1 MRQNVCERKS
11 EARRGEWL
19 IIVGIV
25 KLTVDS
31 LLAHFR
37 IYNSTVRVHDF
48 CIGGCISLCLHVHFT
63 HLFNPSFVPYT
74 SSPSQVVSL
83 QLCVL
88 DRTSHICSPAE
99 AAQDTQKEDDT
110 TRWQRKQRGAER
122 RNPPGP
128 TTTQTQP
135 PQKNMPERRSHSPTR
150 VQVRV
155 RVRVPNP
162 RDRGPREAPANSASS
177 ERQASTTSSNQTQT
191 PATRRNPSSTRPPL
205 TKLPTTGPRQQA
217 VARTDA
223 IVR

>member
-110 TRWQRKQRGAER
+110 RQ
-122 RNPPGP
+122 
-128 TTTQTQP
+128 TTQHDGKESKEGQNEET
-135 PQKNMPERRSHSPTR
+135 
-150 VQVRV
+150 
-155 RVRVPNP
+155 
-162 RDRGPREAPANSASS
+162 
-177 ERQASTTSSNQTQT
+177 RQAPQPHRHNLPKRTCQKEEATHPQESKSESESESRTRETEDHEKHPPIRQVQSDKHRPRRRIRPRHQRRGET
-191 PATRRNPSSTRPPL
+191 PL
-205 TKLPTTGPRQQA
+205 RQD
-217 VARTDA
+217 RL
-223 IVR
+223 